1 MKKMKY
7 IAPHITETEI
17 DLEGF
22 LCTSIVKATLKVEV
36 DEYVNIDETPLVMD
50 GYDY

>member
-7 IAPHITETEI
+7 IAPQITETEI

-22 LCTSIVKATLKVEV
+22 LCASIVKAKLYVEV
-36 DEYVNIDETPLVMD
+36 DEYVNMGEDTLVMD